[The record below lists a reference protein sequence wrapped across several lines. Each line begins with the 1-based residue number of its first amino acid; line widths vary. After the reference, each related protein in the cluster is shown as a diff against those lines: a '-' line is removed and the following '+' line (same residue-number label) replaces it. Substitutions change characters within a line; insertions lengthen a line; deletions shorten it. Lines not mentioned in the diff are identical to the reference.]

1 MGCIRNIGGDMKLL
15 KKLLIRII
23 AVIIIVSAVIG
34 GMSIY
39 KSYTSTND
47 LMMQTL
53 DDQLVLRTKLVE
65 EKIESTKRL
74 VGTLATSPNIQI
86 ALGNSRANT
95 EVEKQLTEL
104 LEENSDL
111 MTLVSLVNKDD
122 VVFASDKINNQKNV
136 DLSGRAYL
144 QEAKASKELTIS
156 EVVTSISDNSQVIA
170 LCQPVYSNGKYVGSI
185 IATIKFS
192 LVTDLI
198 KDTKIAEHGYA
209 YIVDIKGDDA
219 GTLVY
224 HKVQSLVDEKLNMYK
239 DNNKELNEFLDQM
252 QTKPSGYGEY
262 VKDGDLKIVK
272 YQNFDNWALVLTVDE
287 KDIEKTSDE
296 IIRITLFAIAGSVI
310 LASVMGYFVITI
322 SIVKPIRKL
331 ESSMAKAGNG
341 DLTEP
346 VFIKTK
352 DEIEELAHSYNQMLE
367 NQKETLMG
375 ISQISQSMT
384 SSAEELTASSEEVNA
399 SSEEVSQNIEEM
411 MQNIVAEEQMMKSVE
426 VEMSKLNDSVDVSSA
441 LTIQSQEV
449 CVSALVVAEEGR
461 TGVQSSVASMSD
473 ISTSTTEV
481 IESFDELNVQ
491 AKKVTGISET
501 IKGIAE
507 QINLLALNASIEAA
521 RAGEAGRGFTVVAEE
536 VRKLAEQTTQES
548 ENVHKVLS
556 EITAL
561 INTANHNVNTTKVHV
576 DEGEDTIRSLDG
588 KFMNIIETFD
598 TLNKFVT
605 DLERISKDQVVISE
619 DIMVSVETSANHSVQ
634 NSTMAQEIS
643 ASAEEQAAITES
655 LSSAAEESA
664 ETAMSLNELI
674 QKFKL

>member
-1 MGCIRNIGGDMKLL
+1 MKLL

-23 AVIIIVSAVIG
+23 ALIIIVCAVIG

-39 KSYTSTND
+39 KSYTSTNE

-74 VGTLATSPNIQI
+74 IGTLATSPNIQV
-86 ALGNSRANT
+86 ALGNGRANT
-95 EVEKQLTEL
+95 NDIAQLTDL
-104 LEENSDL
+104 LEDNSDL
-111 MTLVSLVNKDD
+111 MTLVSLVDKDD
-122 VVFASDKINNQKNV
+122 IVFASDKINNQKNV

-144 QEAKASKELTIS
+144 QDAKATKELTIS
-156 EVVTSISDNSQVIA
+156 EVVISKSDQSQVIA
-170 LCQPVYSNGKYVGSI
+170 LCQPVYTNGKYVGSI
-185 IATIKFS
+185 VSTIKFS
-192 LVTDLI
+192 LVTDLVA
-198 KDTKIAEHGYA
+198 DTKIAENGYA

-224 HKVQSLVDEKLNMYK
+224 HKIESLVKEKFNLYN
-239 DNNKELNEFLDQM
+239 DNNEELNEFLDQM
-252 QTKPSGYGEY
+252 KTKPSGYGEY
-262 VKDGDLKIVK
+262 VKDDELKIVK

-287 KDIEKTSDE
+287 KDIEKTSSE
-296 IIRITLFAIAGSVI
+296 IIKITLYAIVAAII
-310 LASVMGYFVITI
+310 LASVIGYLIINF

-346 VFIKTK
+346 VYIKTK

-367 NQKETLMG
+367 NQKETLMSISN
-375 ISQISQSMT
+375 ISQTMT

-399 SSEEVSQNIEEM
+399 SSEEVSQNIDEM

-426 VEMSKLNDSVDVSSA
+426 TEMNKLNDSIDVSSDLA
-441 LTIQSQEV
+441 NESQEV
-449 CVSALVVAEEGR
+449 CVSALTVAEEGR
-461 TGVQSSVASMSD
+461 SGVQSSVVSMSD

-481 IESFDELNVQ
+481 IESFGELNVQ

-556 EITAL
+556 EITLL
-561 INTANHNVNTTKVHV
+561 INKANQNVNTTKVHV
-576 DEGEDTIRSLDG
+576 DEGEETIRSLDG

-605 DLERISKDQVVISE
+605 DLEKISKDQVGISE
-619 DIMVSVETSANHSVQ
+619 DIKVSIEASANHSVQ

-643 ASAEEQAAITES
+643 ASAEEQAAITET
-655 LSSAAEESA
+655 LSGAAEESA
-664 ETAMSLNELI
+664 ETAMTLNELI

>member
-1 MGCIRNIGGDMKLL
+1 MKLL

-23 AVIIIVSAVIG
+23 ALIIIVCAVIG

-39 KSYTSTND
+39 KSYTSTNE

-74 VGTLATSPNIQI
+74 IGTLATSPNIQV
-86 ALGNSRANT
+86 ALGNGRANT
-95 EVEKQLTEL
+95 NDIAQLTDL
-104 LEENSDL
+104 LEDNSDL
-111 MTLVSLVNKDD
+111 MTLVSLVDKDD
-122 VVFASDKINNQKNV
+122 IVFASDKINNQKNV

-144 QEAKASKELTIS
+144 QDAKATKELTIS
-156 EVVTSISDNSQVIA
+156 EVVISKSDQSQVIA
-170 LCQPVYSNGKYVGSI
+170 LCQPVYTNGKYVGSI
-185 IATIKFS
+185 VSTIKFS
-192 LVTDLI
+192 LVTDLVA
-198 KDTKIAEHGYA
+198 DTKIAENGYA

-224 HKVQSLVDEKLNMYK
+224 HKIESLVKEKFNLYN
-239 DNNKELNEFLDQM
+239 DNNEELNEFLDQM
-252 QTKPSGYGEY
+252 KTKPSGYGEY
-262 VKDGDLKIVK
+262 VKDGELKIVK

-287 KDIEKTSDE
+287 KDIEKTSSE
-296 IIRITLFAIAGSVI
+296 IIKITLYAIVAAII
-310 LASVMGYFVITI
+310 LASVIGYLIINF

-346 VFIKTK
+346 VYIKTK

-367 NQKETLMG
+367 NQKETLMSISN
-375 ISQISQSMT
+375 ISQTMT

-399 SSEEVSQNIEEM
+399 SSEEVSQNIDEM

-426 VEMSKLNDSVDVSSA
+426 TEMNKLNDSIDVSSGLA
-441 LTIQSQEV
+441 NESQEV
-449 CVSALVVAEEGR
+449 CVSALTVAEEGR
-461 TGVQSSVASMSD
+461 SGVQSSVVSMSD

-481 IESFDELNVQ
+481 IESFGELNVQ

-556 EITAL
+556 EITLL
-561 INTANHNVNTTKVHV
+561 INKANQNVNTTKVHV
-576 DEGEDTIRSLDG
+576 DEGEETIRSLDG

-605 DLERISKDQVVISE
+605 DLEKISKDQVGISE
-619 DIMVSVETSANHSVQ
+619 DIKVSIEASANHSVQ

-643 ASAEEQAAITES
+643 ASAEEQAAITET
-655 LSSAAEESA
+655 LSGAAEESA
-664 ETAMSLNELI
+664 ETAMTLNELI

>member
-1 MGCIRNIGGDMKLL
+1 MKLL

-23 AVIIIVSAVIG
+23 VLIIIVCAVIG

-47 LMMQTL
+47 LMMQKL

-86 ALGNSRANT
+86 ALGNGRANT
-95 EVEKQLTEL
+95 DVEKQLTEL
-104 LEENSDL
+104 LEDNSDL

-122 VVFASDKINNQKNV
+122 VVFVSDRIN
-136 DLSGRAYL
+136 DLKDVNISERDYL
-144 QEAKASKELTIS
+144 QEAKATKQLTIS
-156 EVVTSISDNSQVIA
+156 EVITSKADNSQVIA
-170 LCQPVYSNGKYVGSI
+170 LCQPVYSNEKYVGSI
-185 IATIKFS
+185 VSTIKFT
-192 LVTDLI
+192 LVTDLVS
-198 KDTKIAEHGYA
+198 DTKIAENGYA

-224 HKVQSLVDEKLNMYK
+224 HKNQSLVDDKFNLYK
-239 DNNKELNEFLDQM
+239 DNNDDLNKFLDQM

-262 VKDGDLKIVK
+262 VKEGDLRIVK
-272 YQNFDNWALVLTVDE
+272 YQKFDNWALVLTVDE
-287 KDIEKTSDE
+287 KDIEKTSID
-296 IIRITLFAIAGSVI
+296 IIKITLLAIVGAI
-310 LASVMGYFVITI
+310 LIATVSGYLIINF

-331 ESSMAKAGNG
+331 QSSMAKAGNG

-367 NQKETLMG
+367 NQKETLMSISK
-375 ISQISQSMT
+375 ISQTMT

-399 SSEEVSQNIEEM
+399 SSEEVSQNIDEM

-426 VEMSKLNDSVDVSSA
+426 VEMNKLNDSVDVSSA

-449 CVSALVVAEEGR
+449 CVSALIVAEEGR

-481 IESFDELNVQ
+481 IESFDELNIQ

-548 ENVHKVLS
+548 ANVHKVLS

-561 INTANHNVNTTKVHV
+561 INKANQNVNTTKVHV

-588 KFMNIIETFD
+588 KFMNIIATFD
-598 TLNKFVT
+598 TLNKFVA
-605 DLERISKDQVVISE
+605 DLEKISKDQVIISE
-619 DIMVSVETSANHSVQ
+619 DIMASIETSATHSVQ

>member
-1 MGCIRNIGGDMKLL
+1 MKLL

-23 AVIIIVSAVIG
+23 ALIIIVCAVIG

-39 KSYTSTND
+39 KSYTSTNE

-74 VGTLATSPNIQI
+74 IGTLATSPNIQV
-86 ALGNSRANT
+86 ALGNGRANT
-95 EVEKQLTEL
+95 NDIAQLTDL
-104 LEENSDL
+104 LEDNSDL
-111 MTLVSLVNKDD
+111 MTLVSLVDKDD
-122 VVFASDKINNQKNV
+122 IVFASDKINNQKNV

-144 QEAKASKELTIS
+144 QDAKATKELTIS
-156 EVVTSISDNSQVIA
+156 EVVISKSDQSQVIA
-170 LCQPVYSNGKYVGSI
+170 LCQPVYTNGKYVGSI
-185 IATIKFS
+185 VSTIKFS
-192 LVTDLI
+192 LVTDLVA
-198 KDTKIAEHGYA
+198 DTKIAENGYA

-224 HKVQSLVDEKLNMYK
+224 HKVQSLVDDKFNLYN
-239 DNNKELNEFLDQM
+239 DNNDELNEFLDQM
-252 QTKPSGYGEY
+252 KTKPSGYGEY
-262 VKDGDLKIVK
+262 VKDDELKIVK
-272 YQNFDNWALVLTVDE
+272 YQKFDNWALVLTVDE
-287 KDIEKTSDE
+287 KDIEKTSSE
-296 IIRITLFAIAGSVI
+296 IIKITLIAIGVAIV
-310 LASVMGYFVITI
+310 LASLIGYLIINF

-346 VFIKTK
+346 VHIKTK

-367 NQKETLMG
+367 NQKETLMSISK
-375 ISQISQSMT
+375 ISQTMT

-399 SSEEVSQNIEEM
+399 SSEEVSQNIDEM

-426 VEMSKLNDSVDVSSA
+426 TEMNKLNDSIDVSSG
-441 LTIQSQEV
+441 LTNESQEV
-449 CVSALVVAEEGR
+449 CVSALTVAEEGR
-461 TGVQSSVASMSD
+461 SGVQSSVVSMSD

-481 IESFDELNVQ
+481 IESFGELNVQ

-556 EITAL
+556 EITLL
-561 INTANHNVNTTKVHV
+561 INKANQNVNTTKAHV
-576 DEGEDTIRSLDG
+576 DEGEETIRSLDG

-598 TLNKFVT
+598 TLNQYVT
-605 DLERISKDQVVISE
+605 DLEKISKDQVGFSE
-619 DIMVSVETSANHSVQ
+619 DIKVSVEASANHSVQ

-643 ASAEEQAAITES
+643 ASAEEQAAITET
-655 LSSAAEESA
+655 LSGAAEESA
-664 ETAMSLNELI
+664 ETAMTLNELI

>member
-1 MGCIRNIGGDMKLL
+1 MGCIRNIGGNMNLL
-15 KKLLIRII
+15 KKLLLRMI
-23 AVIIIVSAVIG
+23 ALIIIVCAVIG

-74 VGTLATSPNIQI
+74 IGTLATSPNIQS
-86 ALGNSRANT
+86 ALGTGRANRD
-95 EVEKQLTEL
+95 VEQQLTDL

-122 VVFASDKINNQKNV
+122 VVFTSDKINNQKNV
-136 DLSGRAYL
+136 DLSGRVYL
-144 QEAKASKELTIS
+144 QEAKSSKELTIS
-156 EVVTSISDNSQVIA
+156 EVVISKSDKSQVIA
-170 LCQPVYSNGKYVGSI
+170 LCQPVYTNGKYVGSI
-185 IATIKFS
+185 VSTIKFS

-198 KDTKIAEHGYA
+198 KDTKIAENGYA

-224 HKVQSLVDEKLNMYK
+224 HKMQSLVDDKYNMYR
-239 DNNKELNEFLDQM
+239 DNNEELNEFLDQM

-262 VKDGDLKIVK
+262 VKGDDLRIVK
-272 YQNFDNWALVLTVDE
+272 YQNFDNWALVITVDE

-296 IIRITLFAIAGSVI
+296 IIRITLFAIAGAII
-310 LASVMGYFVITI
+310 LASVMGYLVINV

-367 NQKETLMG
+367 NQKETLMSISK
-375 ISQISQSMT
+375 ISQTMT

-399 SSEEVSQNIEEM
+399 SSEEVSQNIDEM

-426 VEMSKLNDSVDVSSA
+426 VEMNKLNDSVDVSSA

-449 CVSALVVAEEGR
+449 CVSALAVAEEGR
-461 TGVQSSVASMSD
+461 TGVQSSVVSMSD

-481 IESFDELNVQ
+481 IESFDELNIQ

-548 ENVHKVLS
+548 ANVHKVLS

-561 INTANHNVNTTKVHV
+561 INTANKNVNTTKVHV

-605 DLERISKDQVVISE
+605 DLEKISKDQVVISE
-619 DIMVSVETSANHSVQ
+619 DIMASVETSANHSVQ

-643 ASAEEQAAITES
+643 ASAEEQAAVTES
-655 LSSAAEESA
+655 LSTAAEESA
-664 ETAMSLNELI
+664 ETAMTLNELI